1 MLTDTKLRN
10 LKPRD
15 KLYKVNDREGLYVA
29 VTPAGSISFRYNY
42 SINGRQETIT
52 FGRYGV
58 GGITLAEARELL
70 GDAKKMV
77 AAGKSPAKEKARDKA
92 RVKDAETFGAWAEK
106 WLRGYQM
113 ADSTRDMRRSVY
125 ERELKPKFSNQKL
138 VEITH
143 EDLRALA
150 DAIVERGAPATAVHV
165 REIVLQVFRWAIE
178 RGQKV
183 ENPAELVR
191 PTSIARFEPRDRALT
206 PEEIGLMY
214 QYMERVGTSPTN
226 RAAAKLLLLTMVRK
240 SELTNA
246 TWSEI
251 NFSEALWT
259 IPKERMK
266 RRNPHLVFLS
276 QQALDI
282 FIAMKTFA
290 GGSDFVLPSRYD
302 SDAPMSAATLNQVLT
317 LTYKAAQKD
326 GKYRKKCKSSS
337 HLLTFLLLPSGYC
350 CVNLHMGLPHACN
363 LSHSLSHSHK
373 EQKMT
378 RTSSLSHAIFAALAL
393 SVTLPALAQTNT
405 PNIDQRQ
412 QNQQQ
417 RIDQGV
423 QSGALT
429 TREANR
435 LDKGQEHVQN
445 MEDKAK
451 SDGTVTAQERKRL
464 QQAENVQSRHI
475 YRQKHDR
482 QHDFNHD
489 GMNERA
495 QRRQHRR

>member
-15 KLYKVNDREGLYVA
+15 KLYKVNDRDGLYVA

-58 GGITLAEARELL
+58 GGITLAEAREQLN
-70 GDAKKMV
+70 DAKKMV
-77 AAGKSPAKEKARDKA
+77 AAGKSPAREKARDKA

-143 EDLRALA
+143 EDLRALT
-150 DAIVERGAPATAVHV
+150 DTIVERGAPATAVHV
-165 REIVLQVFRWAIE
+165 REIVHQVFRWATE

-183 ENPAELVR
+183 ENPAKLVR

-206 PEEIGLMY
+206 PDEIRLMY

-251 NFSEALWT
+251 NFTEALWMV
-259 IPKERMK
+259 PKERMK

-276 QQALDI
+276 RQALDI
-282 FIAMKTFA
+282 FIALKTFS
-290 GGSDFVLPSRYD
+290 GGSDYVLPSRYD
-302 SDAPMSAATLNQVLT
+302 SDVPMSSATLNRVLVLT
-317 LTYKAAQKD
+317 YEAALKD
-326 GKYRKKCKSSS
+326 GKPLAKFGPHDLRRTASTLLHEAGYNTDWIEKCLA
-337 HLLTFLLLPSGYC
+337 H
-350 CVNLHMGLPHACN
+350 
-363 LSHSLSHSHK
+363 
-373 EQKMT
+373 EQKGV
-378 RTSSLSHAIFAALAL
+378 RAVYNKAEYREQRAAMLQDWADM
-393 SVTLPALAQTNT
+393 
-405 PNIDQRQ
+405 ID
-412 QNQQQ
+412 
-417 RIDQGV
+417 
-423 QSGALT
+423 
-429 TREANR
+429 EW
-435 LDKGQEHVQN
+435 
-445 MEDKAK
+445 
-451 SDGTVTAQERKRL
+451 TAASIR
-464 QQAENVQSRHI
+464 
-475 YRQKHDR
+475 
-482 QHDFNHD
+482 
-489 GMNERA
+489 
-495 QRRQHRR
+495 